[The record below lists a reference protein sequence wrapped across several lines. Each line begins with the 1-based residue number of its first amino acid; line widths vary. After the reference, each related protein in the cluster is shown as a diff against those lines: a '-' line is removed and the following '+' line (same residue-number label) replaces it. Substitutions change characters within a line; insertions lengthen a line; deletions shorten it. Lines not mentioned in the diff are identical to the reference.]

1 MPAADIVMKA
11 VVVRQYGGPDV
22 LQMEERPLPQPGP
35 DQACVRVEA
44 AGVNF
49 RDIYLRSGLH
59 EPRLPLY
66 LGLEGA
72 GVVETVG
79 PDVEDLTPGDRVA
92 WIWVQGSYATHI
104 VTSTSKLVPLPRNMT
119 TRDAAAVIFQGVTA
133 QYLATSCYPV
143 KSGDTCLIHAAA
155 GGVGQLLCQIARM
168 RGARVIGT
176 ASTPA
181 KAAIAQEAGAD
192 DVIFYR
198 EQDFEREVKRMTE
211 GRGVQVVYDSVGKDT
226 FGRSLDSLAP
236 RGYLVLFGQSS
247 GVVPPIDPMALADK
261 GSLFV
266 TRPNLK
272 DYTATRDELLER
284 ANEVLGWANSG
295 KLRVRVDETYPLAEA
310 VEAHRAVE
318 QRRTSGKVLLLP

>member
-1 MPAADIVMKA
+1 
-11 VVVRQYGGPDV
+11 
-22 LQMEERPLPQPGP
+22 MEERPLPQPGP
-35 DQACVRVEA
+35 GQACVRVEA

-49 RDIYLRSGLH
+49 RDIYLRTGLH
-59 EPRLPLY
+59 QPRLPLY

-72 GVVETVG
+72 GVVEAVG
-79 PDVEDLTPGDRVA
+79 PNVEDLTAGDGVA

-104 VTSTSKLVPLPRNMT
+104 VTSTSRLVPLPPKMS

-176 ASTPA
+176 ASTQA

-192 DVIFYR
+192 EVILYR
-198 EQDFEREVKRMTE
+198 EKDFRGEVERMTE

-226 FGRSLDSLAP
+226 FEKSLDCLAP
-236 RGYLVLFGQSS
+236 RGCLVLFGQSS

-261 GSLFV
+261 GSLFL

-272 DYTATRDELLER
+272 DYTATREELLER
-284 ANEVLGWANSG
+284 ANEVLGWASSG

-310 VEAHRAVE
+310 AEAHRAVE
-318 QRRTSGKVLLLP
+318 QRRTSGKVLLLPGCSPQIRAGVTSRRES

>member
-1 MPAADIVMKA
+1 MKA
-11 VVVRQYGGPDV
+11 VVARQYGGPDV
-22 LQMEERPLPQPGP
+22 LEMEERPLPQPGP
-35 DQACVRVEA
+35 GQACVRVEA

-49 RDIYLRSGLH
+49 RDIYLRTGLH
-59 EPRLPLY
+59 QPRLPLY

-72 GVVETVG
+72 GVVEAVG
-79 PDVEDLTPGDRVA
+79 PNVEDLTAGDGVA

-104 VTSTSKLVPLPRNMT
+104 VTSTSRLVPLPPKMS

-176 ASTPA
+176 ASTQA

-192 DVIFYR
+192 EVILYR
-198 EQDFEREVKRMTE
+198 EKDFRGEVERMTE

-226 FGRSLDSLAP
+226 FEKSLDCLAP
-236 RGYLVLFGQSS
+236 RGCLVLFGQSS

-261 GSLFV
+261 GSLFL

-272 DYTATRDELLER
+272 DYTATREELLER
-284 ANEVLGWANSG
+284 ANEVLGWASSG

-310 VEAHRAVE
+310 AEAHRAVE
-318 QRRTSGKVLLLP
+318 QRRTSGKVLLLPWV